1 MANAAV
7 AATDGIP
14 GITPSEKRERSMQLV
29 RLPAWLYD
37 HCREPIQTAPLGFRR
52 SVESPRTLEVDPAT
66 IGMAVSQRRRLGLS
80 AN

>member
-1 MANAAV
+1 MVAN
-7 AATDGIP
+7 
-14 GITPSEKRERSMQLV
+14 
-29 RLPAWLYD
+29 D
-37 HCREPIQTAPLGFRR
+37 HCGEPIQTAPLGFRR